1 MESGRHRV
9 GYGRNETEAVNSRGD
24 WREELHLTE
33 PLDPKLR
40 DAVDQLLDEAEALDD
55 LEGAMPL
62 YERALALD
70 PDRAVTHYNIGLVH
84 KYRGAWVQ
92 SLHHNRRAS
101 DLCPDD
107 EAANWNMGIAAT
119 ALRDWPAAREAWR
132 RVGIQIAEGDGPI
145 KDDFGI
151 APVRLNPDDS
161 AEVVWGRRIDPAR
174 VVLENIPTPDSGF
187 RAGDI
192 VLHDGAPVGERQ
204 YNGRTY
210 SVFNV
215 LALFEGS
222 ANSTYEAE
230 VRAHDAADLEAL
242 TSALDEAQ
250 VDHEVWTTNIRIL
263 CKRCSEGTPHEH
275 ASEKDQTPA
284 WPDSHMLGIS
294 TTSPDAARRVL
305 ERWNS
310 SGGGLLTRLVGTDSS
325 DRLLRFECALA
336 GATVH

>member
-1 MESGRHRV
+1 MVSCRYRV
-9 GYGRNETEAVNSRGD
+9 GYAKNEIEEVNGRGD

-33 PLDPKLR
+33 PMDPKLR
-40 DAVDQLLDEAEALDD
+40 DAVDQLLAEAQALED

-70 PDRAVTHYNIGLVH
+70 PDRAAVHYNIGLVH
-84 KYRGAWVQ
+84 KYRGAWAQ
-92 SLHHNRRAS
+92 SLLHNRRAS
-101 DLCPDD
+101 DLRPDD

-161 AEVVWGRRIDPAR
+161 AEVVWGRRIDPVR
-174 VVLENIPTPDSGF
+174 VVVENIPSPDSGF

-230 VRAHDAADLEAL
+230 VRAHDAADLEVL
-242 TSALDEAQ
+242 TSALARAQ
-250 VDHEVWTTNIRIL
+250 IDHEVWTTNIRVI
-263 CKRCSEGTPHEH
+263 CKQCSEGMPHEH
-275 ASEKDQTPA
+275 TFEKDQAPA
-284 WPDSHMLGIS
+284 WPDSHILGIS
-294 TTSPDAARRVL
+294 TMSPDAARQVL
-305 ERWNS
+305 EHWS
-310 SGGGLLTRLVGTDSS
+310 SRGGGLLARLVGRDSGE
-325 DRLLRFECALA
+325 RLLRFECALA
-336 GATVH
+336 GAAVH

>member
-1 MESGRHRV
+1 M
-9 GYGRNETEAVNSRGD
+9 
-24 WREELHLTE
+24 TE

-40 DAVDQLLDEAEALDD
+40 DAVDQLLNEAQALED

-70 PDRAVTHYNIGLVH
+70 PDRAATHYNIGLVH
-84 KYRGAWVQ
+84 KYRGAWAQ
-92 SLHHNRRAS
+92 SLLHNRRAS
-101 DLCPDD
+101 DLRPDD

-119 ALRDWPAAREAWR
+119 ALRDWSAAREAWR

-145 KDDFGI
+145 NDDFGI
-151 APVRLNPDDS
+151 APVRLNPDGS
-161 AEVVWGRRIDPAR
+161 PEVVWGRRIDPVR
-174 VVLENIPTPDSGF
+174 VVVENIPSPDSGF

-230 VRAHDAADLEAL
+230 VRAYDAADLEAL
-242 TSALDEAQ
+242 TSALDRAQ
-250 VDHEVWTTNIRIL
+250 IDYEVWTTNIRIL
-263 CKRCSEGTPHEH
+263 CKQCSEGTPREH
-275 ASEKDQTPA
+275 TCEKDQVPT
-284 WPDSHMLGIS
+284 WPESHMLGIS
-294 TTSPDAARRVL
+294 TTSPEAARQVL
-305 ERWNS
+305 EYWS
-310 SGGGLLTRLVGTDSS
+310 SNGDGLLARSVGGNGSA
-325 DRLLRFECALA
+325 RLLRFECALP
-336 GATVH
+336 GAAVH